1 MTGRARARS
10 RGRGRGQEPAAPG
23 AQPSVPPE
31 AAKPMPPP
39 SEGQLVGRGRQK
51 PAPGAMSEEAM
62 LQISAGFQQVKIGE
76 RGGRRRDFHDS
87 GVHTRQLMEHYHVDF
102 KPPMESRRLRSALL
116 FQHEETLGKAHTF
129 DGAILFLPNKL
140 HNTETVLCSETRNG
154 EKVEITVTLTNEL
167 PPSSPVCLQFYN
179 IMFRRILRILNM
191 QQIGRHY
198 YNPDDP
204 FNIPQHR
211 LTIWPGF
218 VTTILQYE
226 SSIMLCTDV
235 SHKVLRSETVLDFM
249 YSLRQQYNNKT
260 YRIDDIAW
268 DHTPNNTFKKGDTEI
283 SFKNYFKTQYG
294 LDITDG
300 NQVLLVSHVKR
311 LGPSG
316 LTDKMRADFNIM
328 KDLASHTRLSPEQ
341 RESRINRL
349 ISNINRNADVQNELT
364 TWGLSFENRLL
375 SLNGRVLPSERI
387 IQGGR
392 AYEYNPWTAD
402 WTKEMR
408 GLPLIS
414 CMSLDNWL
422 MFYTRRNADVAQS
435 LLQTLNKVSG
445 PMGIRMQRAVMIEY
459 EDRQE
464 SLLRAL
470 QQNVARETQMVVVI
484 LPTNR
489 KDKYD
494 CVKKYLCVDCPTPSQ
509 CVVSR
514 TISKPQALM
523 TVATKIALQM
533 NCKMGGELWSVE
545 IPLRQLMIVGIDC
558 YHDTAAGKRS
568 IGALV
573 ATALKAYLKYNNSL
587 PSRIIVYRDGV
598 GDGMLRSVVDYEVPQ
613 IMQSI
618 KTMGQ
623 DYEPKLSVVVV
634 KKRISSRFFAR
645 IDGKIA
651 NPPPGTVIDTEVTR
665 PEWYDFFIVSQ
676 AVRFGCVAPT
686 HYNVVFDNSGL
697 KPDHMQRLT
706 YKLCHMYYNW
716 QGIVRVPAPCQYAH
730 KLAFLVG
737 QSIHKEPNMN
747 LDDFLYYLCSAF
759 AEKQDLQWTLT
770 LRDRKGRVQSTEDNR
785 HFNDI
790 VMRDRLADLNGGR
803 QSASE
808 DGGVTVSME
817 RDGFMQDFFRK
828 VEEIRGVIG
837 KISSLVN
844 EVKKKH
850 SVILSAPNP
859 DETMQQN
866 LPTDEQMNQA
876 SVDARIQKTQYTNLS
891 RKFVEVMTQYSEAQ
905 VLFREKSKSRIQRQ
919 LEITGR
925 ITTNEELEEMLET
938 GNPSIFISDIIS
950 DSQITRQ
957 ALNEIESRHKD
968 ILRLDGDQ
976 ESCEKYIILALIV
989 LVVLAVIALIV
1000 GLSVG
1005 LSVKTTT
1012 NSASSSSNA
1021 ANPFECGDNFFR
1033 KSLVVSKKVLTNL
1046 FTSNHFQKSD
1056 ANAFAHKKIKKKL
1069 VFVAICG
1076 SVCIIILL
1084 IIILIGVYSD

>member
-1 MTGRARARS
+1 MFYPWKRFSGFLMVRTEHGSVIDVRHRRQGVSGTAIELRANFMRLLS
-10 RGRGRGQEPAAPG
+10 RPLWALYQ
-23 AQPSVPPE
+23 
-31 AAKPMPPP
+31 
-39 SEGQLVGRGRQK
+39 
-51 PAPGAMSEEAM
+51 
-62 LQISAGFQQVKIGE
+62 
-76 RGGRRRDFHDS
+76 
-87 GVHTRQLMEHYHVDF
+87 YHVDY

-129 DGAILFLPNKL
+129 DGILKL
-140 HNTETVLCSETRNG
+140 LIISM
-154 EKVEITVTLTNEL
+154 KVEITVTLTNEL

-179 IMFRRILRILNM
+179 ILFRRILRILNM

-249 YSLRQQYNNKT
+249 YSLRQQCGDQRFPEACTKELVGLIILTKYNNKT

-316 LTDKMRADFNIM
+316 LPPPGPAMLVPEFCYLTGLTDKMRADFNIM

-375 SLNGRVLPSERI
+375 SMNGRVLFDYSFI
-387 IQGGR
+387 FNS
-392 AYEYNPWTAD
+392 Y
-402 WTKEMR
+402 
-408 GLPLIS
+408 

-445 PMGIRMQRAVMIEY
+445 PMGIRMQRAIMIEY

-573 ATALKAYLKYNNSL
+573 ASLNQGIDANRVAYKMMSSPQHSILKLFVVLAALKAYLKYNNCL
-587 PSRIIVYRDGV
+587 PSRIIVFRDGV
-598 GDGMLRSVVDYEVPQ
+598 GDGMLQSVVDYEVPQ

-686 HYNVVFDNSGL
+686 HYNVVFDSSGL

-747 LDDFLYYLCSAF
+747 LDDFLYYL
-759 AEKQDLQWTLT
+759 
-770 LRDRKGRVQSTEDNR
+770 
-785 HFNDI
+785 
-790 VMRDRLADLNGGR
+790 
-803 QSASE
+803 
-808 DGGVTVSME
+808 
-817 RDGFMQDFFRK
+817 
-828 VEEIRGVIG
+828 
-837 KISSLVN
+837 
-844 EVKKKH
+844 
-850 SVILSAPNP
+850 
-859 DETMQQN
+859 
-866 LPTDEQMNQA
+866 
-876 SVDARIQKTQYTNLS
+876 
-891 RKFVEVMTQYSEAQ
+891 
-905 VLFREKSKSRIQRQ
+905 
-919 LEITGR
+919 
-925 ITTNEELEEMLET
+925 
-938 GNPSIFISDIIS
+938 
-950 DSQITRQ
+950 
-957 ALNEIESRHKD
+957 
-968 ILRLDGDQ
+968 
-976 ESCEKYIILALIV
+976 
-989 LVVLAVIALIV
+989 
-1000 GLSVG
+1000 
-1005 LSVKTTT
+1005 
-1012 NSASSSSNA
+1012 
-1021 ANPFECGDNFFR
+1021 
-1033 KSLVVSKKVLTNL
+1033 
-1046 FTSNHFQKSD
+1046 
-1056 ANAFAHKKIKKKL
+1056 
-1069 VFVAICG
+1069 
-1076 SVCIIILL
+1076 
-1084 IIILIGVYSD
+1084 